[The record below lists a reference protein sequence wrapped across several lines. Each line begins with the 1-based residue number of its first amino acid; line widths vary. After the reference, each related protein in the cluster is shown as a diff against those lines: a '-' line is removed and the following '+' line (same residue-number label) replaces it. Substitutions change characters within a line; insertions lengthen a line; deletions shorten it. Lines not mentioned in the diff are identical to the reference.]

1 MRYCL
6 LLALVFASAVGSTP
20 TYELSINAD
29 RRDGNVSVAPTLT
42 APAGTKLR
50 YEIVARKQ
58 GRSSSSSQQS
68 GNVTVGENGMA
79 SLSELSFTVGPQD
92 NCEVS
97 VKVYEGKDLVA
108 SQSSNC
114 AR

>member
-1 MRYCL
+1 MRYFL
-6 LLALVFASAVGSTP
+6 LLVLVSASAVASTSG
-20 TYELSINAD
+20 YELSINAE

-58 GRSSSSSQQS
+58 GSSSSSSQQS

-92 NCEVS
+92 RCEVS
-97 VKVYEGKDLVA
+97 VKVYEGDNLVA
-108 SQSSNC
+108 SHSSAC